1 MNMNEFNIAA
11 QDFLQRVF
19 NKLDA
24 QNIQLDKHWF
34 IDHLCYRVSSLESYH
49 TLKAQFADFAE
60 LLIESDV
67 NGRPIA
73 TYKFAE
79 PIRFRD
85 WSIQVVELPAPK
97 PGKTTI
103 EGFEHFEVVADVG
116 FDEIKDRYPQAAFS
130 ESGLKKDFNPELEIS
145 LDELAIKFHPL
156 SLESVI
162 RLEKNEAVYAAV
174 KKSGV
179 LKSLKE
185 HQPLLVGTYPLG
197 MNVSG
202 SDVDVLI
209 NVPDLMAAEGLLQ
222 KLFSNFENF
231 TIESH
236 MQSAAVTASFDFQ
249 GVPFEVFAQVK
260 DSAKQN
266 GNLHFLAEER
276 LLHVGGS
283 SLGEK
288 ILALRK
294 AGDKTEPAFAKA
306 LGLSG
311 NPYAELLRLQKL
323 SESELRQLLK

>member
-19 NKLDA
+19 KKLDA
-24 QNIQLDKHWF
+24 QNIQLDRHWF
-34 IDHLCYRVSSLESYH
+34 IDHLCYRVSSLENYNAF
-49 TLKAQFADFAE
+49 KAQFAAFAD

-85 WSIQVVELPAPK
+85 WSIHVVELPAPK
-97 PGKTTI
+97 PGKITI
-103 EGFEHFEVVADVG
+103 EGFEHFEVVADIG
-116 FDEIKDRYPQAAFS
+116 FDEIKQRYPKAVFS
-130 ESGLKKDFNPELEIS
+130 ESGLKKEFNPELEIS

-162 RLEKNEAVYAAV
+162 RLEKNQPVYAAV
-174 KKSGV
+174 KSSGV
-179 LKSLKE
+179 LKVLKE
-185 HQPLLVGTYPLG
+185 YQPLLVGTYPLG
-197 MNVSG
+197 LNVSG

-209 NVPDLMAAEGLLQ
+209 SVPDLATAEALLQ
-222 KLFSNFENF
+222 SKFSGFENF
-231 TIESH
+231 KIENH
-236 MQSAAVTASFDFQ
+236 AEQAAVTGSFDFQ
-249 GVPFEVFAQVK
+249 GIAFEVFAQVK

-276 LLHVGGS
+276 LLHLGGAS
-283 SLGEK
+283 FGER
-288 ILALRK
+288 IQALRK

-306 LGLSG
+306 LGLSES
-311 NPYAELLRLQKL
+311 PYEELLRLQKL
-323 SESELRQLLK
+323 SESELQEILK

>member
-34 IDHLCYRVSSLESYH
+34 IDHLCYRVSSLENYNSF
-49 TLKAQFADFAE
+49 KKQFASFAE

-79 PIRFRD
+79 PICFRD

-97 PGKTTI
+97 PGKITI
-103 EGFEHFEVVADVG
+103 EGFEHFEVVADIG
-116 FDEIKDRYPQAAFS
+116 FDEIKTRYPKAAFS

-174 KKSGV
+174 KSAGV

-185 HQPLLVGTYPLG
+185 HQPLLVGTFPLG
-197 MNVSG
+197 IDVSG

-209 NVPDLMAAEGLLQ
+209 NVPDLTAAET
-222 KLFSNFENF
+222 LFKKHFSGFENF
-231 TIESH
+231 KTETHAQYS
-236 MQSAAVTASFDFQ
+236 AVTASFDFQ

-260 DSAKQN
+260 DSAKQS

-276 LLHVGGS
+276 LLHVGGA
-283 SLGEK
+283 SLGDK
-288 ILALRK
+288 VLALRK

-311 NPYAELLRLQKL
+311 NPYDELLRLQKL
-323 SESELRQLLK
+323 SESELRQLLR

>member
-1 MNMNEFNIAA
+1 MNEFNIAA

-34 IDHLCYRVSSLESYH
+34 IDHLCYRVSSLENYNSFK
-49 TLKAQFADFAE
+49 TQFASFAE

-97 PGKTTI
+97 PGKVTI
-103 EGFEHFEVVADVG
+103 EGFEHFEVVADIG
-116 FDEIKDRYPQAAFS
+116 FDEIKARYPSAVFS
-130 ESGLKKDFNPELEIS
+130 ESGLKKEFNPELEIS

-162 RLEKNEAVYAAV
+162 RLEKNEAIHTAV
-174 KKSGV
+174 KSSGV

-209 NVPDLMAAEGLLQ
+209 NIPDLTTAETLL
-222 KLFSNFENF
+222 KKHFSGFENF
-231 TIESH
+231 KAETH
-236 MQSAAVTASFDFQ
+236 AQYAAVTASFDFQ
-249 GVPFEVFAQVK
+249 GVTFEVFAQVK
-260 DSAKQN
+260 GTVKQN
-266 GNLHFLAEER
+266 GNLHFLVEER

-283 SLGEK
+283 FLAEK

-306 LGLSG
+306 LNLSG
-311 NPYAELLRLQKL
+311 NPYDELLRLQKL

>member
-1 MNMNEFNIAA
+1 MNEFNIAA

-34 IDHLCYRVSSLESYH
+34 IDHLCYRVSSLENYNVFK
-49 TLKAQFADFAE
+49 TQFASFAE

-97 PGKTTI
+97 PGKVTV
-103 EGFEHFEVVADVG
+103 EGFEHFEVVADSG
-116 FDEIKDRYPQAAFS
+116 FDEIKARYPKAVFS

-174 KKSGV
+174 KSSGV
-179 LKSLKE
+179 LKALKV

-209 NVPDLMAAEGLLQ
+209 NVPDLTAAET
-222 KLFSNFENF
+222 LFRKNFSGFENF
-231 TIESH
+231 KIETH
-236 MQSAAVTASFDFQ
+236 AQYAAVTASFDFQ

-260 DSAKQN
+260 DTAKQN
-266 GNLHFLAEER
+266 ANLHFLVEER

-283 SLGEK
+283 SLAEK

-294 AGDKTEPAFAKA
+294 AGDKTEPAFARA

-311 NPYAELLRLQKL
+311 NPYDELLRLQTL